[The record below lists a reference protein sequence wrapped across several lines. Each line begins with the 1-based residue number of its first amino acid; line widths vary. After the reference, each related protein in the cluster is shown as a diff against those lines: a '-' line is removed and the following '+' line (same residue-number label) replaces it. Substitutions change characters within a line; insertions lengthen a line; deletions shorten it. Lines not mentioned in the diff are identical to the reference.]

1 MYSKILLTNCV
12 DNVLTWLPVSR
23 GSLQVITERQKRE
36 EDKKKRKELKK
47 TGSGKNSR
55 KDK

>member
-1 MYSKILLTNCV
+1 VITSALHLSKLNEIV
-12 DNVLTWLPVSR
+12 FF
-23 GSLQVITERQKRE
+23 QVIKDRQKRE

-47 TGSGKNSR
+47 AGSGGKNSR

>member
-1 MYSKILLTNCV
+1 VC
-12 DNVLTWLPVSR
+12 DNFCFAPVKPYEIVFF
-23 GSLQVITERQKRE
+23 QVIKDRQKRE

-47 TGSGKNSR
+47 AGSGGKNSR